1 MAKKVGYEVTGTKP
15 VCVDFPDGRS
25 VSFTPGMRFEA
36 HPTNSSVRRLLRVR
50 EVRVLSAREPVPAL
64 PEKLGA
70 PKRVRDIL
78 ESRSK
83 MARAK
88 KVAEAKAM
96 RAMRTKKTK
105 KSSSKS
111 KPEFVD
117 LAALNKPRRS
127 KSDASRDEN

>member
-1 MAKKVGYEVTGTKP
+1 MAKRVGYEVTGTKP

-36 HPTNSSVRRLLRVR
+36 HPTNSSVRRLLRIR
-50 EVRVLSAREPVPAL
+50 EVRVLSTAEPVPQL

-83 MARAK
+83 MALAKRVAELKAAKALQAK
-88 KVAEAKAM
+88 KA
-96 RAMRTKKTK
+96 K
-105 KSSSKS
+105 KSSDSNT
-111 KPEFVD
+111 PEFID
-117 LAALNKPRRS
+117 LGALNKPRRS
-127 KSDASRDEN
+127 KSSTSRDEN